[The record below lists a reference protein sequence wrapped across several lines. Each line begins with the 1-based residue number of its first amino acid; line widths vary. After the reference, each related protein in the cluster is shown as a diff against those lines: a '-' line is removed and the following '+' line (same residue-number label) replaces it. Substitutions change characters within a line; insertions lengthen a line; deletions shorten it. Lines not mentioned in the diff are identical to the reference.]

1 MTNRT
6 VLVAALALAA
16 MITMTWPTSVQ
27 GQRAEPQVDIVRT
40 VGCVEMRNG
49 DAATWWLTRVADP
62 TEIRAGVFNVNQVEE
77 AKEEALGTREFQ
89 LIGVAEF
96 LDAESLLRF
105 GDRAQ
110 FTTADQVNAT
120 NQLREGHT
128 VLVKGLLIE
137 ASTTAGTTAG
147 APARINLLAVVG
159 LADTCG

>member
-1 MTNRT
+1 MTNRA
-6 VLVAALALAA
+6 VFLAGLALAA
-16 MITMTWPTSVQ
+16 VIAMTWPTSVQ
-27 GQRAEPQVDIVRT
+27 GQRSEPQVDIVQT
-40 VGCVEMRNG
+40 VGCVEMRND
-49 DAATWWLTRVADP
+49 DAATWWLTRAADP
-62 TEIRAGVFNVNQVEE
+62 TQTRAGVFNENQVEE
-77 AKEEALGTREFQ
+77 AKEEALGTGEFQ

-120 NQLREGHT
+120 NELREGRT

-137 ASTTAGTTAG
+137 EG
-147 APARINLLAVVG
+147 ALARINLLAVVG

>member
-1 MTNRT
+1 MTNRR
-6 VLVAALALAA
+6 VLLAALSLAA
-16 MITMTWPTSVQ
+16 VIAMTWPTSVQ
-27 GQRAEPQVDIVRT
+27 GQRPEPQVDIVQT
-40 VGCVEMRNG
+40 VGCVEMRSG
-49 DAATWWLTRVADP
+49 DAATWWLARAADP
-62 TEIRAGVFNVNQVEE
+62 TQTRAGVFNVNQVEE

-105 GDRAQ
+105 GDRAE

-137 ASTTAGTTAG
+137 EGTTAG

-159 LADTCG
+159 LADACG

>member
-1 MTNRT
+1 MTHRMVP
-6 VLVAALALAA
+6 VLVA
-16 MITMTWPTSVQ
+16 MIAMTWPASAQ
-27 GQRAEPQVDIVRT
+27 GQRSEPQVEIVWT

-49 DAATWWLTRVADP
+49 DAATWWLTRAADP
-62 TEIRAGVFNVNQVEE
+62 TETRAGVFNENQVEE
-77 AKEEALGTREFQ
+77 AKEEALGSREFH

-96 LDAESLLRF
+96 LDAESLLSF

-137 ASTTAGTTAG
+137 AGTTAGTTAR
-147 APARINLLAVVG
+147 ATARINLLAVVG
-159 LADTCG
+159 LADACG

>member
-6 VLVAALALAA
+6 IPVLVA
-16 MITMTWPTSVQ
+16 MIAMTWPASVQ
-27 GQRAEPQVDIVRT
+27 GQRSDPQVEIVRT
-40 VGCVEMRNG
+40 VGCVELRND
-49 DAATWWLTRVADP
+49 DAPTWWLTRAADP
-62 TEIRAGVFNVNQVEE
+62 TETRAGVFNENQVGE
-77 AKEEALGTREFQ
+77 AKEEALGSREFH

-105 GDRAQ
+105 GDRSQ

-137 ASTTAGTTAG
+137 EGTTAG

-159 LADTCG
+159 LADGCG